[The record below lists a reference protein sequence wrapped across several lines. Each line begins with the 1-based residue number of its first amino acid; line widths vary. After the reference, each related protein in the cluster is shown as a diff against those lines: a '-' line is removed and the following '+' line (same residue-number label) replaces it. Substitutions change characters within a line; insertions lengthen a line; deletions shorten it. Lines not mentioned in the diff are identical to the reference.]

1 MSSGMPSTIKPL
13 KLALFGFGKMGK
25 MVEQKARSRGHS
37 VGAIVDRTTRTSQQK
52 IAACDIV
59 IDFTAQTAV
68 LENVRR
74 AASLKKSI
82 VIGTTGWQEH
92 LAEVK
97 AIAEEHQIGV
107 LFSPNFSIGVHLFF
121 KLVEEASRLL
131 SAIDGYDVAGVELH
145 HNQKGD
151 SPSGTARALAEIV
164 LSQWK
169 SKKTACYGNPKGK
182 IPEDALHF
190 ASMRAGF
197 FPGTHTLYFDS
208 GHDTIVLT
216 HEAKGRE
223 GFAHGAVLAAEW
235 LFGKTGFYTLEDT
248 L

>member
-1 MSSGMPSTIKPL
+1 MNSGTTSAVKPL

-25 MVEQKARSRGHS
+25 MVEQKASSRGHS
-37 VGAIVDRTTRTSQQK
+37 VGAIVDRSSRTSPQK
-52 IAACDIV
+52 LAACDVV
-59 IDFTAQTAV
+59 IDFTAPEAV
-68 LENVRR
+68 LENVKR
-74 AASLKKSI
+74 AAGLKKSI

-92 LAEVK
+92 LPEVK
-97 AIAEEHQIGV
+97 SIAEREQIGV

-131 SAIDGYDVAGVELH
+131 SAIEGYDVAGVELH
-145 HNQKGD
+145 HHQKAD
-151 SPSGTARALAEIV
+151 SPSGTARALAEII

-169 SKKTACYGNPKGK
+169 SKKSTCYGNPKGK

-197 FPGTHTLYFDS
+197 FAGTHTLYFDS
-208 GHDTIVLT
+208 AHDTITLT